1 MGNKIFIF
9 SLYKKVTVA
18 LKFLRRLSILSE
30 VLTSQMVIMDLVT
43 PKILCQ
49 IDLGP
54 FILTLI
60 VLKYREAKVRA

>member
-9 SLYKKVTVA
+9 SLYKKVISA

-30 VLTSQMVIMDLVT
+30 VLTFQMVIMDLVT

-49 IDLGP
+49 INLGP

-60 VLKYREAKVRA
+60 VLEYREAKVRA